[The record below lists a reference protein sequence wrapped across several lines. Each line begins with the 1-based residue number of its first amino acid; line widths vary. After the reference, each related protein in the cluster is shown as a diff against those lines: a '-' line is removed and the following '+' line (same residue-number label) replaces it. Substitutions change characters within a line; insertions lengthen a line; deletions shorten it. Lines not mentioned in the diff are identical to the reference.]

1 MKTKFWVGAILAL
14 FVFYL
19 WASFGSA
26 WRFMSAE
33 EPAAKAIGAAALV
46 LPLIGVWILIREL
59 LFGARTQK
67 MARILESE
75 GLLPEDNLP
84 KLPSGRI
91 VKEAADEA
99 FVAYREEAEAHPDSW
114 RSLHRLALAYDAAGD
129 RRNARAVMKRAI
141 ALFMEEKPTPAP

>member
-1 MKTKFWVGAILAL
+1 MKTKFWVGGILAL

-26 WRFMSAE
+26 WRFLSAE
-33 EPAAKAIGAAALV
+33 EPMAKVIGAAALV

-59 LFGARTQK
+59 LFGTRTQK
-67 MARILESE
+67 MARILEKE
-75 GLLPEDNLP
+75 DLLPEDDLP
-84 KLPSGRI
+84 RTPSGRI

-99 FVAYREEAEAHPDSW
+99 FVAYREEAEANPGSW

-129 RRNARAVMKRAI
+129 RRNARTVMKRAI
-141 ALFMEEKPTPAP
+141 ALYLEEPARG